1 MILLAHAAQPALE
14 PAHGNGPS
22 PEESARRVLPAFL
35 VLGLLF
41 GFLGA
46 VLPAWG
52 YHLSE
57 DFITAGDYFFSLGVG
72 ILLSVVTA
80 RPLLAWKGL
89 RFALIGACSLACGSL
104 LFLALFCPPAAV
116 WGRFLGLG
124 FLGLSAGLLNSA
136 LFHGIW
142 PLYRRDPAASVNL
155 AGALFGLG
163 CLMAALLVA
172 GTYYAYTVPSILI
185 LTALVP
191 GFFAL
196 SFTRGRLSSEAVPEA
211 PRIADLL
218 REFKSP
224 GAILLA
230 FLLLAQSANE
240 WAIAGWLAVF
250 LIRRLGLSPETSLL
264 MLGIFWSA
272 LLVGRLAAKPLLPH
286 WSHGR
291 LLLGAAFLALFGCLV
306 LSLTNNTSGVVAGVL
321 FVGAGFAPLYPLT
334 IEKIGGRFPSYHPGF
349 YNRIFSFSMTAGFLA
364 PCLIGYLAQ
373 VWGIRI
379 MMAIPAIGSC
389 LVFFI
394 LLLLALEARLKGWLA
409 IEKV

>member
-1 MILLAHAAQPALE
+1 M
-14 PAHGNGPS
+14 
-22 PEESARRVLPAFL
+22 
-35 VLGLLF
+35 
-41 GFLGA
+41 
-46 VLPAWG
+46 PAWG

-142 PLYRRDPAASVNL
+142 PLYRRDPASSVNL

-163 CLMAALLVA
+163 CLLAALLVA

-196 SFTRGRLSSEAVPEA
+196 SFARGRLASEAVPEA

-264 MLGIFWSA
+264 MLGVFWSA

-306 LSLTNNTSGVVAGVL
+306 LSMTNNTSGAIAGVL

-334 IEKIGGRFPSYHPGF
+334 IEKIGGRFPSFHPGF